1 MHNYLYL
8 EQENGTGVLSFLSSV
23 CMLEELETLE
33 TKFSIYKGVQCTVWI
48 KGPLSASYITELFVN
63 ASVFIPYLNYS

>member
-23 CMLEELETLE
+23 YMLEELETLE
-33 TKFSIYKGVQCTVWI
+33 TKFAIYKGVLI
-48 KGPLSASYITELFVN
+48 AEYELKGLCQPPVSQSSL
-63 ASVFIPYLNYS
+63 